1 MPPTA
6 SLVGFVN
13 IQNSGSLN
21 YFKSFGNVSLDNG
34 SQPISCD
41 TTFVLASAT
50 KIVCPEL
57 ILLPRSADSEPTQ
70 VTCVAAMQCV
80 ERGLVNLDDDIT
92 DHLPEWKH
100 AVILT
105 GFDEKNGGEPILIEA
120 VNPITLR
127 QEVIRLSRPEC

>member
-1 MPPTA
+1 MVNALPPTP
-6 SLVGFVN
+6 SVGAFVN

-21 YFKSFGNVSLDNG
+21 YIKSFGNVSLDD
-34 SQPISCD
+34 STQPISSD

-57 ILLPRSADSEPTQ
+57 ILLPRSADSEPAQ

-100 AVILT
+100 AMILT
-105 GFDEKNGGEPILIEA
+105 GFDEKNDGKPILTEA

-127 QEVIRLSRPEC
+127 